1 MELLAAAHASCICG
15 MVAYLLERA
24 GHPSDLIET
33 LADVEL
39 EPTEGITGINI
50 VVTGIVPGL
59 SPEEFSA
66 IVTRAKDGC
75 PVSKALAGTEI
86 TLDVKLRPA

>member
-15 MVAYLLERA
+15 MVAYLLETT
-24 GHPSDLIET
+24 GHPSDMLET
-33 LADVEL
+33 SAEVEL
-39 EPTEGITGINI
+39 EPREGIAGIN
-50 VVTGIVPGL
+50 VVVRGVVPGA

-75 PVSKALAGTEI
+75 PVSKALAGTKI
-86 TLDVKLRPA
+86 TLVAELE